1 LLRPGRLLAGE
12 KKSPTNVSKQ
22 SGPHAQEKSNRRQ
35 KNWRTGRGPLCCG
48 GKHCSGKNGLAPSSR
63 GKGRA
68 RLRSGAKTCERE
80 TESKPEQ
87 KNQLRAGAAKLL
99 PQKLAGGEKK
109 RQKNRR
115 LTLMVAEKRDPTGA
129 LRETGWRRIR
139 TQLGNRIRPALFARL
154 GERLTHGKTE
164 TGSSKLEN
172 HNARKTHEERAQPVN
187 SERRNKISRE

>member
-48 GKHCSGKNGLAPSSR
+48 RKHCSGKNGLAPSSR

-99 PQKLAGGEKK
+99 PQKLAGGEK
-109 RQKNRR
+109 N
-115 LTLMVAEKRDPTGA
+115 G
-129 LRETGWRRIR
+129 
-139 TQLGNRIRPALFARL
+139 
-154 GERLTHGKTE
+154 
-164 TGSSKLEN
+164 
-172 HNARKTHEERAQPVN
+172 RKTGGLL
-187 SERRNKISRE
+187 